1 MYNKFEAWN
10 KLEDIKIRNL
20 RQIQSAIAK
29 DEIDLKLQQ
38 IQEDLVT
45 ITLYLQRLIAPL
57 E

>member
-1 MYNKFEAWN
+1 MEK
-10 KLEDIKIRNL
+10 IKIWDRLEEIKMRNL
-20 RQIQSAIAK
+20 HQIQSAISK
-29 DEIDLKLQQ
+29 DEIDLRIQQ